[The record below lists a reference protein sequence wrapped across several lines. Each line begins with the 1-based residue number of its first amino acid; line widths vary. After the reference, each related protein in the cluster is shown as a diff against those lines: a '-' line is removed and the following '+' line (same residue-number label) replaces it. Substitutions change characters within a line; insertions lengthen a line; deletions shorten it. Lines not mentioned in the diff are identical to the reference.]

1 MSKYKYAFFI
11 LYVLVTSSNVF
22 GQTPAV
28 KSAIETKINY
38 AKSILFSDMK
48 RSAKILDS
56 VLVPVKKYNLQLE
69 EASLYNLKGIIFNFS
84 GNQDSAV
91 VNFEKSERIALK
103 IGDKLSIAKAK
114 QNKGLPLVKM
124 GKYALALGS
133 ILEAV
138 KYYES
143 IDFKSGVARAYGDIA
158 NILIRQENNKE
169 AVGYLTKAI
178 KIADEINES
187 GIKSNFYN
195 SLGVAYQALNE
206 TRNAYETYLKAL
218 ELAEKLKNIKSQI
231 AITQNL
237 GQISWALNPNDL
249 KSFEYFKKA
258 ELLAIGYGDRLT
270 LAYIY
275 QNMGRNYLH
284 QKKYTE
290 ALKYTQ
296 LARDLAVE
304 TKDLYS
310 LVAIYASLGEL
321 YKILNKYDESYTA
334 LIAKDSISKIV
345 FNKESSEQIN
355 LLRGKYEAEKKEQQ
369 ITLLDKQNLIQRL
382 ELGKGKLELANKSL
396 ENDKNIFKI
405 GTQELS
411 LQKNK
416 ITLAKNEVEA
426 KAKAQKIKLL
436 ASENEV
442 QKLELLKRNIILG
455 ISIAVLLLTILISYL
470 FYNRYKLK
478 QEARLQE
485 EVIAQQDISTKAVLN
500 AEENERKRISGELH
514 DGLGQMFSAVKM
526 NLSALTENLSFKDA
540 YTKEMFGKTM
550 DLIDD
555 SCKEVRVI
563 SHQMAPNVLLKSG
576 LAAAVRDFISK
587 IDAQKLKINLETF
600 GLQERLDQNIETVL
614 YRVIQETVNNVIKHA
629 QANSLDIQLSKDD
642 SGINV
647 MIEDNG
653 IGFDVSK
660 LENFDGI
667 GLKNIQTR
675 VGYLKG
681 TVEFSSA
688 IGKGTLVAIY
698 IPF

>member
-1 MSKYKYAFFI
+1 MFKYKATLLLLLSLLI
-11 LYVLVTSSNVF
+11 VVDVF
-22 GQTPAV
+22 GQTPLV
-28 KSAIETKINY
+28 KSQIEAKINF

-48 RSAKILDS
+48 RSAKVIDS
-56 VLVPVKKYNLQLE
+56 VLGPVKKYNLQLE

-84 GNQDSAV
+84 GKQDSSV
-91 VNFEKSERIALK
+91 IFFEKAESIGVK
-103 IGDKLSIAKAK
+103 IGDKLTIAKAK

-124 GKYALALGS
+124 GYYVQALRS
-133 ILEAV
+133 ILEAI

-143 IDFKSGVARAYGDIA
+143 INLKSGVARGYGDIG
-158 NILIRQENNKE
+158 NILIRQENEKD
-169 AVGYLTKAI
+169 AVEYLKKGIA
-178 KIADEINES
+178 IADEIKEPAL
-187 GIKSNFYN
+187 KTNFYN
-195 SLGVAYQALNE
+195 SLAVAYENLKDKKS
-206 TRNAYETYLKAL
+206 AYETYLKAL
-218 ELAEKLKNIKSQI
+218 ALAEKLKNVKAQI
-231 AITQNL
+231 TINQNL
-237 GQISWALNPNDL
+237 GQLSWALDETDG
-249 KSFEYFKKA
+249 KSFEYHKKA
-258 ELLAIGYGDRLT
+258 EQLAISYGDRLT

-284 QKKYTE
+284 RKNYKE
-290 ALKYTQ
+290 SLKYTV
-296 LARDLAVE
+296 LAKDLAIE
-304 TKDLYS
+304 TQDLHG
-310 LVAIYASLGEL
+310 LVSIQASLGEL
-321 YKILNKYDESYTA
+321 YKLLNNYDKSYQA
-334 LIAKDSISKIV
+334 LIAKDSLSKIL
-345 FNKESSEQIN
+345 FNRESASEIN
-355 LLRGKYEAEKKEQQ
+355 LIRTKYETEKKEQQ
-369 ITLLDKQNLIQRL
+369 ITLLDKQNVIQRL
-382 ELGKGKLELANKSL
+382 ELNKGKLELENKSL
-396 ENDKNIFKI
+396 ENDKNVFKI
-405 GTQELS
+405 ETQELS
-411 LQKNK
+411 LQRNK

-436 ASENEV
+436 AAENEV

-455 ISIAVLLLTILISYL
+455 IIIGVLLLTILISYL

-478 QEARLQE
+478 QEARLQD
-485 EVIAQQDISTKAVLN
+485 EVIVQQDLSTKAVLN

-526 NLSALTENLSFKDA
+526 NLSALTENLSFKDD

-576 LAAAVRDFISK
+576 LAAAIRDFISK

-629 QANSLDIQLSKDD
+629 KANSLDIQLTKDD
-642 SGINV
+642 GGINV

-653 IGFDVSK
+653 VGFDINQ
-660 LENFDGI
+660 LEKFDGI

-688 IGKGTLVAIY
+688 IGQGTLVAIY